1 MINLYNKLEKED
13 LKSKMIL
20 QVHDELLFE
29 VHKNEIDIVAPLI
42 VKEMEAA
49 IKINVPI
56 TVDWDYGI
64 NWFEAH

>member
-1 MINLYNKLEKED
+1 
-13 LKSKMIL
+13 MIL